1 MLNSGSFRLRAD
13 WRKSD
18 RSVDG
23 ESHDRGIG
31 GGIQNPET

>member
-1 MLNSGSFRLRAD
+1 MLNSGSFPLRAD

-23 ESHDRGIG
+23 ELHDRGIG